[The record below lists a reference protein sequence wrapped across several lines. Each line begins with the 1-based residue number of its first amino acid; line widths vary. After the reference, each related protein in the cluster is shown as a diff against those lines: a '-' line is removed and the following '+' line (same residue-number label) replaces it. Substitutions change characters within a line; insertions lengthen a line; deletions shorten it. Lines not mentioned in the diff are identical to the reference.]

1 MKKKRDLL
9 TLEDVSLE
17 ELKGLIAQAGRFK
30 RHRRLGSS
38 LLRGQVV
45 GLIFQKPSTRT
56 RVAFEVAV
64 MQLGGSTLYLGQE
77 DIQLGKR
84 EPTKDVA
91 RVLSRYVD
99 AVVFR
104 TFSHE
109 TMKEFAAFSSVPV
122 INGLSD
128 TAHPCQALADVFT
141 IQEQFGKLKGLKLAY
156 VGDANNVLCSL
167 INACSRLGVD
177 VAIATPGGYRPEKKF
192 WSAAQQSAKA
202 HGSKLSW
209 SKDPHQA
216 VKGAAVIYTDVW
228 VSMGSEREGGKRR
241 RAFKTFQV
249 NEGLLKKAASH
260 CRVMHCLPAHRG
272 EEITDSVMEG
282 RHSIVFDQ
290 AENRLHAHKA
300 LLALLLGKKR

>member
-1 MKKKRDLL
+1 MTKKRDLL

-30 RHRRLGSS
+30 RDRRLGSS
-38 LLRGQVV
+38 LLQGKVV

-77 DIQLGKR
+77 EIQLGKR

-104 TFSHE
+104 TFGHE
-109 TMKEFAAFSSVPV
+109 TVREFAAYSSVPV

-167 INACSRLGVD
+167 IRACGRLGVD
-177 VAIATPGGYRPEKKF
+177 VAIATPGNYRPEKGF
-192 WSAAQQSAKA
+192 WAAAQRSAKV
-202 HGSKLSW
+202 HGAKLSW
-209 SKDPHQA
+209 SKDPRQA

-228 VSMGSEREGGKRR
+228 VSMGSERESGKRR
-241 RAFKTFQV
+241 RAFKAFQV
-249 NEGLLKKAASH
+249 NQELLNKAASN

-282 RHSIVFDQ
+282 RRSIVFDQ
-290 AENRLHAHKA
+290 AENRLHAQKA
-300 LLALLLGKKR
+300 LLALLVGKKR